1 MNRLPHLTQFADRH
15 LTDAQM
21 FGLLDAPDDTDASTR
36 LHLVG
41 CPSCQSEFSTL
52 RSSLTNF
59 RAAATNFASAEAPA
73 LASNRV
79 ARSIARARPSRFRR
93 HAWATSIAA
102 ATVLLAI
109 SVPFVHPGHK
119 PPAAQK
125 SPVTSTADVNSPV
138 ESDDA
143 LLDGIQRDLST
154 SIPPS
159 LEPLA
164 VPSTSSSTDIH
175 N

>member
-15 LTDAQM
+15 LTDQQM
-21 FGLLDAPDDTDASTR
+21 FGLLDAPDDSDATTR

-52 RSSLTNF
+52 RASLTNF
-59 RAAATNFASAEAPA
+59 RAAATSLASAEAPA
-73 LASNRV
+73 LASGRI
-79 ARSIARARPSRFRR
+79 ARSIARSRPSRLRR
-93 HAWATSIAA
+93 NAWATSL
-102 ATVLLAI
+102 ATVAAFAI
-109 SVPFVHPGHK
+109 ALPFMHSGHK
-119 PPAAQK
+119 KPAFQG
-125 SPVTSTADVNSPV
+125 SPVTSTTGVDSSA

-164 VPSTSSSTDIH
+164 VPAASNSADIH